1 MRQTRR
7 TAEGV
12 KAHGGDKA
20 MCFFVISAECRLMK
34 EQKNSKSAFG
44 NLQTLSYNYSQAGRE
59 KRK

>member
-20 MCFFVISAECRLMK
+20 MCFFYAE
-34 EQKNSKSAFG
+34 
-44 NLQTLSYNYSQAGRE
+44 SYGAIAGMA
-59 KRK
+59 